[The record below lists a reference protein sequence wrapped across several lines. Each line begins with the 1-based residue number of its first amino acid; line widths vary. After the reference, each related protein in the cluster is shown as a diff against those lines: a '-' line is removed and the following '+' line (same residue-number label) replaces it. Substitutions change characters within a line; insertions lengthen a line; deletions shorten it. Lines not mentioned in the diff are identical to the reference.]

1 MEQLKNEKMDNLMKA
16 ILELNTIEEV
26 YAFMEDLCSIT
37 ELKAMEQRFT
47 VAEMLRR
54 KIPYNVIVKETGA
67 STTTISR
74 VNRSL
79 RYGSNGYETVMERL
93 AEEENTE
100 GTI

>member
-1 MEQLKNEKMDNLMKA
+1 MDNLMRA
-16 ILELNTIEEV
+16 ILELNSMEEV

-54 KIPYNVIVKETGA
+54 KTPYNVIVKETGA

-79 RYGSNGYETVMERL
+79 RYGSNGYETVMERM
-93 AEEENTE
+93 AEEESPE
-100 GTI
+100 EKV